1 MKDPAENLE
10 VYLVGGSV
18 RDQLLELE
26 IQDRDWVV
34 IGATPAQMIERGFKP
49 VGEEFPVFLH
59 PLSGEE
65 YALARSERKT
75 SKGYRGFDVISDP
88 NITLTQDLQR
98 RDLTINAIA
107 MDAQGN
113 LIDPFG
119 GVRDAQQRILKHVSP
134 AFSEDPVRILRVA
147 RFAARFES
155 MGFSVNPETLDL
167 MKQMVAMGEVDALQP
182 ERIWKE
188 LHGALCES
196 GTSRFIEELRRC
208 GALEKILPE
217 VDALFGIP
225 QPLEYHPEVDT
236 GVHVMMALDAAHR
249 LSENPRVIFAVL
261 VHDLGKALTPEKA
274 LPAHRGHEHSGLRL
288 VEQLCTRLRIPGKY
302 RRLALRVCEYHLHH
316 HRMLVLKP
324 TTVLTLLEQLDAFRQ
339 PDNVRLFSL
348 CCIADLRGRSGM
360 EDLDCPQSKLLGRY
374 HTAALS
380 VNAAAIAERCREG
393 GKIKKE
399 LRRQRVAAIAVI
411 KREQTYR

>member
-1 MKDPAENLE
+1 M
-10 VYLVGGSV
+10 
-18 RDQLLELE
+18 
-26 IQDRDWVV
+26 
-34 IGATPAQMIERGFKP
+34 
-49 VGEEFPVFLH
+49 
-59 PLSGEE
+59 
-65 YALARSERKT
+65 
-75 SKGYRGFDVISDP
+75 
-88 NITLTQDLQR
+88 
-98 RDLTINAIA
+98 
-107 MDAQGN
+107 
-113 LIDPFG
+113 
-119 GVRDAQQRILKHVSP
+119 
-134 AFSEDPVRILRVA
+134 A
-147 RFAARFES
+147 RFAARFEN

-261 VHDLGKALTPEKA
+261 VHDLGKALTPAKA

-324 TTVLTLLEQLDAFRQ
+324 TTVLTLLEQLEAFRQ
-339 PDNVRLFSL
+339 PDNVTTVQLVLHCRFAGSERHGRLGLSTVEIVRSL
-348 CCIADLRGRSGM
+348 PYCRFVCKCRCNRWALQGRRENKKRAQAATGCCHRRDKKGTNVSMISLNCPGTSPTSQPHPSAAGIRDTGAISGLARQGAGIQIDNIIGFM
-360 EDLDCPQSKLLGRY
+360 HDGSCALLQ
-374 HTAALS
+374 TA
-380 VNAAAIAERCREG
+380 V
-393 GKIKKE
+393 
-399 LRRQRVAAIAVI
+399 
-411 KREQTYR
+411 